1 MSQDLPSFQ
10 RYQQAFTA
18 HIRDPVNH
26 PRPNGVPAERMAVYE
41 EIVFNNLF
49 ESISACFPVTQQV
62 LGKRIWSKL
71 AHAFLREHSAGSP
84 LFRKIPEEFLSF
96 LASANSEIQQ
106 LLPPYITSLCH
117 YEWIELLVATMPVS
131 EIETDRVNYSGDLI
145 AQQPVFTPAMQL
157 LNYEYA
163 VHKISHRHKPKQK
176 ISTQLLVYRN
186 STDDVKF
193 IELNPVTYRLISLL
207 QQEQS
212 YTGKQALTF
221 IANELHHP
229 DPEKII
235 LFGQEILEALKSQGI
250 ILGSLVSKT
259 SQSS

>member
-10 RYQQAFTA
+10 RYQQDFTA

-26 PRPNGVPAERMAVYE
+26 PRPNGVPAKRMAVYE

-49 ESISACFPVTQQV
+49 ESISACFPVAQQV

-71 AHAFLREHSAGSP
+71 AHAFLREHSASSP

-96 LASANSEIQQ
+96 LVSATSETQTH
-106 LLPPYITSLCH
+106 LPPYIASLCH

-131 EIETDRVNYSGDLI
+131 EIETDRIDEAGDLI

-157 LNYEYA
+157 LNYEYD

-186 STDDVKF
+186 AVDDVKF
-193 IELNPVTYRLISLL
+193 IELNAVTYRLISLL
-207 QQEQS
+207 QQDS
-212 YTGKQALTF
+212 AYTGKQALTF
-221 IANELHHP
+221 IAKELHHSE
-229 DPEKII
+229 PEKLII
-235 LFGQEILEALKSQGI
+235 FGREILESLKSQGI
-250 ILGSLVSKT
+250 ILGVLV
-259 SQSS
+259 